1 MEFTKFLTKFK
12 VISPNNVSFHLLSIF
27 AIESKQKKRKTVTF
41 KIVFFFIIFIVII
54 VVRILIHR
62 SSLKRGQCK
71 FNVSCKRNTQVS

>member
-41 KIVFFFIIFIVII
+41 KIVFFLSF
-54 VVRILIHR
+54 L
-62 SSLKRGQCK
+62 LLL
-71 FNVSCKRNTQVS
+71 